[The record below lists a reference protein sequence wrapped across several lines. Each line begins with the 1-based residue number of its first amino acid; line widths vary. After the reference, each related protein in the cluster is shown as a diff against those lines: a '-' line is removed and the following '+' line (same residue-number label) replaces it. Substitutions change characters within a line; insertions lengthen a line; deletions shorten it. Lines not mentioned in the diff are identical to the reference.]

1 VAVAIVR
8 DRRTGAP
15 AVALRFNANATSRLA
30 KASTENVGQS
40 IAIMLDLQVIDAP
53 IIREPISDGAMLLSG
68 GLTLQQASD
77 LAKLLRAGML
87 HAPVTIIEREIIQ
100 PRKVGAD
107 GRSVN

>member
-1 VAVAIVR
+1 
-8 DRRTGAP
+8 
-15 AVALRFNANATSRLA
+15 
-30 KASTENVGQS
+30 
-40 IAIMLDLQVIDAP
+40 MLDLQVIDAP